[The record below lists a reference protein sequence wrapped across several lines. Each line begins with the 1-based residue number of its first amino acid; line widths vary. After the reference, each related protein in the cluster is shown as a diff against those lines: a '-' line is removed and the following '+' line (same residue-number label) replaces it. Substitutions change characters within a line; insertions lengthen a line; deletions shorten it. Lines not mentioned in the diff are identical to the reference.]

1 MKLFNLFAGARL
13 YRIKE
18 SNARYA
24 AREGYRIF
32 RHCALPRTG
41 AAHAAI
47 EITTGTDCGDYMES
61 IYFRILF
68 SFLLYNRSF
77 SESYFFSNHSKYQ
90 QFPRIHC

>member
-1 MKLFNLFAGARL
+1 MQNLPVLFLGARL

-24 AREGYRIF
+24 AREGYKIF

-47 EITTGTDCGDYMES
+47 EVTTGANYGSYMEPNC
-61 IYFRILF
+61 FRI
-68 SFLLYNRSF
+68 FLDVSSF
-77 SESYFFSNHSKYQ
+77 SELYFFRNHWGY
-90 QFPRIHC
+90 